1 MGSCFRGML
10 LKRKNS
16 YNITDPYSHTYSTR
30 ESYHSTVGD
39 TNDLQYVYDGTRWTN
54 EPVTRGSQQPDIVV
68 VNGTAE
74 SLSRTPQIIPS
85 SVKKA
90 PVSDD
95 VTNHANTSS
104 DVDDYQGVDLE
115 YEADSLT
122 GTWDARP
129 NHEAHEEMK
138 MRASMILEEIATG
151 SNDSLSSV
159 GKHKTGNIIKQSGA
173 DHRNGDRDGR
183 HETKLLV
190 NGVDMSSEPDSG
202 EQTASEG
209 DGDDVQEPTT
219 PEVRQHEPWR
229 PVPTGSYGVRFDVPD
244 RLDSDGEERTIS
256 RTSLDD
262 VAEED
267 ENRANEAQDHH

>member
-16 YNITDPYSHTYSTR
+16 YDITDPYSHTYSTR

-39 TNDLQYVYDGTRWTN
+39 TNDLRYVYDGTRWTN
-54 EPVTRGSQQPDIVV
+54 EPVVQGGQQPDAVA

-85 SVKKA
+85 LDKESH
-90 PVSDD
+90 VSDD
-95 VTNHANTSS
+95 VTKPANTSG
-104 DVDDYQGVDLE
+104 DVGDYQGVDLE

-122 GTWDARP
+122 GTWDSRP

-138 MRASMILEEIATG
+138 VRASMILEEAG

-159 GKHKTGNIIKQSGA
+159 GNHKPGNSIKQTGTA
-173 DHRNGDRDGR
+173 HRNGEHAGR
-183 HETKLLV
+183 HETHLLE
-190 NGVDMSSEPDSG
+190 NGVDVSSEPDSG
-202 EQTASEG
+202 ERTASEG

-229 PVPTGSYGVRFDVPD
+229 PIPTGAYSVRFDVPD
-244 RLDSDGEERTIS
+244 RVDSDGEERTIS
-256 RTSLDD
+256 RASLED
-262 VAEED
+262 VDEED
-267 ENRANEAQDHH
+267 ENGANGTQYNK